1 MIDQIKE
8 LTDAI
13 FYVMSS
19 NMGMGDSLIDEAD
32 YLAGAAGISYDL
44 DEDDAKDT
52 ILNAISE
59 LIRIKSSTL
68 TEYLK
73 YFFTEPDLIDE
84 IFEDVVT
91 SSMPAH
97 RSLMFIAVHTIYEGI
112 GGIPG
117 GNVIKHAIQQNIY
130 DPLGDF
136 PVDAAKVGWAIG
148 HIYWRYVT
156 APEYGPRSNGMMS
169 VGHTVQGSKYS
180 YEFTKEISSYH
191 YSDRSHARLLPR
203 GVGYTCK
210 FRESESSVIADIYAI
225 AVYSNTSEVIANTP
239 DYSVTISDFEDKDIE
254 AASHEIADWLNGH
267 VEDAIE
273 FGLSL

>member
-19 NMGMGDSLIDEAD
+19 NMGMGDSLID
-32 YLAGAAGISYDL
+32 
-44 DEDDAKDT
+44 
-52 ILNAISE
+52 NAISE